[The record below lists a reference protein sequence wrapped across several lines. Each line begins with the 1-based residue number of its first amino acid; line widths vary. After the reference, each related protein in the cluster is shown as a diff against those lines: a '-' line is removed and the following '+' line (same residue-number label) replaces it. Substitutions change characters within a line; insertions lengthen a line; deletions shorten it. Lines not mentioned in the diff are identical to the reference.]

1 MSAVVLLGLRVLGA
15 IALYAFLAWALLL
28 LWRSLQQEAL
38 LIASRKVAP
47 LGLRIESPDNEM
59 IIRQFTEGDISIGRD
74 PDCECPLEDGTI
86 SGRHARLDYHHNQWW
101 LEDLESTNGTKL
113 NDNTVQTPTVVLD
126 GDTIRCGQTTLT
138 ILLG

>member
-47 LGLRIESPDNEM
+47 LGLRIESPDHEG
-59 IIRQFTEGDISIGRD
+59 ILRQFTEGDISIGRD

-86 SGRHARLDYHHNQWW
+86 SGRHARLAYHHNQWW